1 MPVRFE
7 GSNMRH
13 QATLRADR
21 SNRCGDMAF
30 FNFSRW
36 RDRHL
41 GFLKVRRKFQPA
53 KQGAQT

>member
-1 MPVRFE
+1 
-7 GSNMRH
+7 MRH